1 MQRNLFSYIWR
12 HSRPEQ
18 IVILVLVLLAQIFY
32 FLSLSV
38 PKAIVN
44 NGISGNAFK
53 TEPTIRILTLDVG
66 LPSFLGGQH
75 QQLFDGF
82 SVDQLSYLVIMSFVF
97 LAAVVVNGQFK
108 KS

>member
-18 IVILVLVLLAQIFY
+18 VVILGLVVMAQVFY

-38 PKAIVN
+38 PKSIVN

-53 TEPTIRILTLDVG
+53 KAKTMQLLAIDIPVPD
-66 LPSFLGGQH
+66 FLGGGSLH
-75 QQLFDGF
+75 LFDGIT
-82 SVDQLSYLVIMSFVF
+82 VDQLHYLVVMSFVF
-97 LAAVVVNGQFK
+97 LAAVMVNNQFRK
-108 KS
+108 